1 MTRTPGARGRPSTRL
16 LLALALAV
24 AGICIFSAS
33 AFADTCTLT
42 RTSATVPGNA
52 LFDSGGYFF
61 DTDGAQ
67 ATPSRDAAFG
77 ALDDGGSNG
86 PAANPPGP
94 VENDDSWDSLGGLF
108 VGGDALTNLYTST
121 DDNSCSLE
129 AGGRQLAFPVVNI
142 NGLDVQRKLFVSP
155 SGLPGGRLLEIVH
168 NPTATPV
175 TTSVQLGDTQAGNNQ
190 DDLGSDN
197 TTVTDFSSSGDTT
210 LNSSDLWG
218 VTTDHTVGTLDDD
231 ALAHVFDGAG
241 GADRVDFVSL
251 TGTVPTDT
259 FDNLAYRWDNV
270 AIPPGG
276 TAAFLSYEI
285 QQADAT
291 LDAVTDAGLAR
302 AQAVAY
308 EAVPYAQVYSG
319 MSDAEIA
326 AVRNW
331 PHPPAVA
338 AIAAVTGATDRT
350 AVTLSNAGSAAS
362 VVPGICQT
370 ATSSWNFG
378 DGTTGSGGSV
388 SHRFRAGTY
397 NVTLTVA
404 NDCGGVATATRS
416 VVVKDKTAP
425 RVSAALAKRIKFSKL
440 AGGKLVLTLR
450 SSEAARASI
459 VGKISRSLAKQ
470 ASAARISRTVIHKSA
485 SLKANKK
492 TKVRLKLSKKA
503 RNGLNAV
510 HRSFKL
516 SITVTTKDSAGNK
529 KVTHKTV
536 KVGF

>member
-1 MTRTPGARGRPSTRL
+1 MTRTSEARGRPHARL

-24 AGICIFSAS
+24 GGICIFSAS
-33 AFADTCTLT
+33 ALADPCTLSRISPT
-42 RTSATVPGNA
+42 NPGNA

-67 ATPSRDAAFG
+67 VTPSRDSAFG
-77 ALDDGGSNG
+77 ALDDGGSDG
-86 PAANPPGP
+86 PTATPPGP
-94 VENDDSWDSLGGLF
+94 VENTDSWDSWGGLF
-108 VGGDALTNLYTST
+108 VGGNDLTNLYTST
-121 DDNSCSLE
+121 DDNSCTSE
-129 AGGRQLAFPVVNI
+129 DGGRQLAFPVLSI

-168 NPTATPV
+168 NPTAAPV
-175 TTSVQLGDTQAGNNQ
+175 TTSVQLGDPQAGNNA
-190 DDLGSDN
+190 DDLGSDT
-197 TTVTDFSSSGDTT
+197 TTVADFSSSGDTT
-210 LNSSDLWG
+210 LDASDLWG
-218 VTTDHTVGTLDDD
+218 VTTDSATGSISDD

-241 GADRVDFVSL
+241 GADRVDFVTL

-259 FDNLAYRWDNV
+259 FDNLTYRWDNV
-270 AIPPGG
+270 AIPAGG

-291 LDAVTDAGLAR
+291 LDAVTDADMAR

-319 MSDAEIA
+319 MTDAEIA

-350 AVTLSNAGSAAS
+350 AVTLSSAGSAAS
-362 VVPGICQT
+362 AVPGICQT

-388 SHRFRAGTY
+388 SHKFKAGTY

-404 NDCGGVATATRS
+404 NDCGSVATATRS
-416 VVVKDKTAP
+416 VVVKDKTP
-425 RVSAALAKRIKFSKL
+425 RACRRRWPRGSSSRSWPAASSCS
-440 AGGKLVLTLR
+440 R
-450 SSEAARASI
+450 SSRARVAGRASSAR
-459 VGKISRSLAKQ
+459 SRSR
-470 ASAARISRTVIHKSA
+470 SPSRRARPRSR
-485 SLKANKK
+485 
-492 TKVRLKLSKKA
+492 
-503 RNGLNAV
+503 GP
-510 HRSFKL
+510 
-516 SITVTTKDSAGNK
+516 
-529 KVTHKTV
+529 
-536 KVGF
+536 